1 MPSKSCCQLKGKLLQ
16 TIVATAQIPLKFCIL
31 NCVSQRGAWLTR
43 ELKAITESRRGE
55 MQLREKCV
63 GRLHSY
69 ACVCVRVCVLMCE
82 NVTFFE
88 TDELCVDA
96 AS

>member
-1 MPSKSCCQLKGKLLQ
+1 
-16 TIVATAQIPLKFCIL
+16 
-31 NCVSQRGAWLTR
+31 
-43 ELKAITESRRGE
+43 

-63 GRLHSY
+63 GRLCVC
-69 ACVCVRVCVLMCE
+69 ACVYV

>member
-1 MPSKSCCQLKGKLLQ
+1 MKGKLLQ
-16 TIVATAQIPLKFCIL
+16 TTIVATAQIPLKFCIL
-31 NCVSQRGAWLTR
+31 KCVSQRGAWFTR
-43 ELKAITESRRGE
+43 ELKAITEGRRGE

-63 GRLHSY
+63 GRLHSFT
-69 ACVCVRVCVLMCE
+69 CVCVCVLMCE

>member
-1 MPSKSCCQLKGKLLQ
+1 MLK
-16 TIVATAQIPLKFCIL
+16 TIVATAKIPLKFCIL
-31 NCVSQRGAWLTR
+31 NCVSQRRAWLFR
-43 ELKAITESRRGE
+43 ELKAITESRRSE

-63 GRLHSY
+63 GRLCVC
-69 ACVCVRVCVLMCE
+69 ACVYV

>member
-1 MPSKSCCQLKGKLLQ
+1 MKGKLLQ
-16 TIVATAQIPLKFCIL
+16 TTIVATAQIPLKFCIL

-69 ACVCVRVCVLMCE
+69 THVWVCACMCVFE